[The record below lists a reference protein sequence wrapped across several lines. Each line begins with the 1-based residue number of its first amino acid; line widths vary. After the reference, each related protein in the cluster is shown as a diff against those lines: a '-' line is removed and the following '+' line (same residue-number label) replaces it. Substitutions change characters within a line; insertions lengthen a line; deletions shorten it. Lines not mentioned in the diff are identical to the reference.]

1 MIGER
6 LKTARSASGLSQ
18 RGLAEAVGVSAMAI
32 SKYERDEMTPG
43 SSVLSK
49 LSVALER
56 RLDYFLRPAQ
66 VTVSAP
72 AYRRRASMKKK
83 EEAGVR
89 AQVEE
94 WIDRYLALED
104 LAGLAPDFG
113 VEGVER
119 SISASE
125 EAERV
130 AEELREVWHL
140 GLDPIED
147 LVDVLEAR
155 GIRIG
160 AIGGAPQFDALTF
173 WINDVVPVVALKRG
187 VPGDRARFSLA
198 HELGHLVLRPEPGVD
213 ENEAANRFAG
223 AFLVPRSAAI
233 LELGKKR
240 HSLSFWELS
249 VLKCRY
255 GLSMKAWVHRAAD
268 LNIIGHGTA
277 RGLYMQLAPYKT
289 EEPGEQLPFD
299 EPQRLLRLAMRVL
312 TEGIVSSERAE
323 QLYGGPLPDPN
334 DLLKSATGAR
344 C

>member
-1 MIGER
+1 MIGKR
-6 LKTARSASGLSQ
+6 LKTARRASGLSQ
-18 RGLAEAVGVSAMAI
+18 RALAEAVGVSAMAI

-43 SSVLSK
+43 SSVLSR
-49 LSVALER
+49 LSVALEQ

-72 AYRRRASMKKK
+72 AYRRRASMNKK

-89 AQVEE
+89 ALVEE

-104 LAGLAPDFG
+104 LVGPAPAFA

-119 SISASE
+119 SISAPE
-125 EAERV
+125 DVERV
-130 AEELREVWHL
+130 AEELREVWRL
-140 GLDPIED
+140 GLDPIDD

-160 AIGGAPQFDALTF
+160 AIGGAPRFDALTF

-198 HELGHLVLRPEPGVD
+198 HELGHLVLQPESSVD
-213 ENEAANRFAG
+213 DDEAANRFAG

-240 HSLSFWELS
+240 HSLSLWELS

-268 LNIIGHGTA
+268 LNIIGRAAA

-289 EEPGEQLPFD
+289 EEPGDQLPFD
-299 EPQRLLRLAMRVL
+299 EPQRLLRLAMRAV

-323 QLYGGPLPDPN
+323 QLYGGLLPDPN
-334 DLLKSATGAR
+334 DVLKSAAGAR

>member
-6 LKTARSASGLSQ
+6 LKTARRASGLSQ

-32 SKYERDEMTPG
+32 SKYERDEMMPG
-43 SSVLSK
+43 SSVLGK
-49 LSVALER
+49 LSVALEQ
-56 RLDYFLRPAQ
+56 RLDFFLRPAQ
-66 VTVSAP
+66 ITVSPP
-72 AYRRRASMKKK
+72 AYRRRASMKKR
-83 EEAGVR
+83 EEAVVR

-94 WIDRYLALED
+94 WMDRYLALED
-104 LAGLAPDFG
+104 LVGPAPVFA

-119 SISASE
+119 SIGSLE

-130 AEELREVWHL
+130 ADELREVWQL

-160 AIGGAPQFDALTF
+160 AIGGAARFDALTF

-198 HELGHLVLRPEPGVD
+198 HELGHLVLRPEAGID
-213 ENEAANRFAG
+213 EDEAANRFAG
-223 AFLVPRSAAI
+223 AFLVPRSAAV
-233 LELGKKR
+233 LELGTKR
-240 HSLSFWELS
+240 HSLSLWELS
-249 VLKCRY
+249 VLKGRY

-268 LNIIGHGTA
+268 LSIITHAAA
-277 RGLYMQLAPYKT
+277 RGLYLPLAPYKT
-289 EEPGEQLPFD
+289 EEPGERLRFE
-299 EPQRLLRLAMRVL
+299 EPQRLLRLAMRAL
-312 TEGIVSSERAE
+312 TEGMVSSERAE
-323 QLYGGPLPDPN
+323 QLYGAPLPDPN
-334 DLLKSATGAR
+334 DVLSGATGVR

>member
-1 MIGER
+1 MIGKR
-6 LKTARSASGLSQ
+6 LKTARRASGLSQ
-18 RGLAEAVGVSAMAI
+18 RALAEAVGVSAMAI

-43 SSVLSK
+43 SSVLSR
-49 LSVALER
+49 LSVALEQ
-56 RLDYFLRPAQ
+56 RLNYFLRPAQ

-72 AYRRRASMKKK
+72 AYRRRASMNKK

-104 LAGLAPDFG
+104 LVGPAPELLVDG
-113 VEGVER
+113 VRR

-130 AEELREVWHL
+130 AEELREVWQL

-160 AIGGAPQFDALTF
+160 AIGGSPRFDALTF
-173 WINDVVPVVALKRG
+173 WIDDVVPVVALKRG

-213 ENEAANRFAG
+213 EDEAANRFAG

-240 HSLSFWELS
+240 HGLSLWELS

-268 LNIIGHGTA
+268 LKIIGRAAA
-277 RGLYMQLAPYKT
+277 RGLYLQLAPYKT

-299 EPQRLLRLAMRVL
+299 EPQRLLRLAMRAV

-323 QLYGGPLPDPN
+323 QLYGGPLPDRN
-334 DLLKSATGAR
+334 DVLKSAAGAR

>member
-6 LKTARSASGLSQ
+6 LKTARTASGLSQ
-18 RGLAEAVGVSAMAI
+18 RALAEAVGVSAMAI

-49 LSVALER
+49 LSLALEQ
-56 RLDYFLRPAQ
+56 RLDFFLRPAQ

-72 AYRRRASMKKK
+72 VYRRRASMKKR

-94 WIDRYLALED
+94 WVDRYLALED
-104 LAGLAPDFG
+104 LVGRAPDFR
-113 VEGVER
+113 VDGVER

-125 EAERV
+125 QVERV
-130 AEELREVWHL
+130 AGELRELWQL
-140 GLDPIED
+140 GLDPIEN
-147 LVDVLEAR
+147 LVEVLEAH

-160 AIGGAPQFDALTF
+160 AIGGSPGFDALTF
-173 WINDVVPVVALKRG
+173 WIDDGVPVVALRRG

-198 HELGHLVLRPEPGVD
+198 HELGHLVLRPGPDV
-213 ENEAANRFAG
+213 NEDNAASRFAG
-223 AFLVPRSAAI
+223 AFLVPKSAAL

-240 HSLSFWELS
+240 HSLSLWELS
-249 VLKCRY
+249 VLKGRY

-268 LNIIGHGTA
+268 LSIISRAAA

-289 EEPGEQLPFD
+289 EEPGDQLPFD
-299 EPQRLLRLAMRVL
+299 EPQRLLRLAMRAVS
-312 TEGIVSSERAE
+312 EGFVSSERAE
-323 QLYGGPLPDPN
+323 QLYGAPLPDPN
-334 DLLKSATGAR
+334 DVLKNAAGAL